1 MNVLIKVS
9 LWTKVKDTEVEDKIT
24 EDSRCIEEEVMELSR
39 KKETVLAGVHSTAA
53 DKVRFLCLNIPA
65 VQFSTCPELCVLD
78 EFLSQLTSFF
88 LTITA

>member
-1 MNVLIKVS
+1 MTLHLHTVACESTFVNVMANVNVLIKVS

-53 DKVRFLCLNIPA
+53 DKVRFLCLNIP
-65 VQFSTCPELCVLD
+65 CPVFD
-78 EFLSQLTSFF
+78 LS
-88 LTITA
+88 